1 MAEFEAQSKLT
12 DALSAD
18 EELLVTLLEELMTQ
32 VDSVQEKMTAKT
44 VEVVAAGERL
54 KAQRLKVVALSA
66 SLEDATNEPVSS

>member
-1 MAEFEAQSKLT
+1 
-12 DALSAD
+12 
-18 EELLVTLLEELMTQ
+18 MTQ

>member
-1 MAEFEAQSKLT
+1 MAELEAQSKLT

-32 VDSVQEKMTAKT
+32 VDSVQEKMTAKS

-54 KAQRLKVVALSA
+54 KGQRLKVVALSA

>member
-1 MAEFEAQSKLT
+1 MAELEAQSKLT